1 MLTYYILLIIVLGLS
16 VRVTKPA
23 IPKAIC
29 KNQNLK
35 EAEKNQTDILKGK
48 KLLKKKLKP
57 DEKSLRVLPRTS
69 EYLGIKVIFVPL
81 NQ

>member
-23 IPKAIC
+23 IPEAIC

-35 EAEKNQTDILKGK
+35 EAEKIKLIYS

-57 DEKSLRVLPRTS
+57 DEKSLRVLPRTF
-69 EYLGIKVIFVPL
+69 EYLGMKVIFVPL
-81 NQ
+81 DQ